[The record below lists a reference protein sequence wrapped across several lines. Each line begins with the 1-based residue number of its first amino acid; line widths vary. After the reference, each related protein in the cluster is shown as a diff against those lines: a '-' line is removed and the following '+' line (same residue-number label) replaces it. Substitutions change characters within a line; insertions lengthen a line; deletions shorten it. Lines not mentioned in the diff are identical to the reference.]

1 MKLYEAVLTSKARK
15 AASLLLYAKATGK
28 IANNIYHLSTNSA
41 LSDAERK
48 QLHSQYLECCCLT
61 KKIRSQ
67 AIDLLNIPDRSLY
80 LRLKLKKK
88 KRLRIENRVI
98 NATYTAGIIAGAVII
113 MYLFTQI
120 A

>member
-1 MKLYEAVLTSKARK
+1 MKLYKKVLTSKAHK

-48 QLHSQYLECCCLT
+48 QLQSQYIECCCLT

-67 AIDLLNIPDRSLY
+67 AIDLLNIPDRSPY
-80 LRLKLKKK
+80 LRLKLEQK

-98 NATYTAGIIAGAVII
+98 SATYTAGIIAGAVMII
-113 MYLFTQI
+113 YLFTQI